1 MKKIS
6 FKKKLVI
13 LESLLIFKVVE
24 KVEFMEGF

>member
-13 LESLLIFKVVE
+13 LESLLILKVVE